1 MTAEALRTPSAARA
15 KALAQLRL
23 AERQSAPGLLTMAW
37 QRFRRDKLAMAGTAV
52 LILLIALAASAP
64 LLARHVTGYTPEQIE
79 LGGTLKPPGYRS
91 SEDVAVHWLGTDE
104 LGRDVLTRA
113 IYGGRVS
120 LYVSV
125 LAVLISL
132 TVGTVIGAIAG
143 FYGSWVDNVLMR
155 ITDAVL
161 AFPPLL
167 VLIMLSAVV
176 RDLDVPFIEGNNV
189 VVIAVVIG
197 ILGWMTVAR
206 LVRATY
212 LTIREVD
219 FVTAAHSMGA
229 STLRIMVVEIL
240 PNAIGPIIVE
250 STLEVAWAIM
260 TESGL
265 SFLGFGIM
273 PPTPSWGNLLSE
285 AQGYMTLYPWL
296 AIFPGLMIFFTII
309 SINYIGDGLRDAFD
323 PHKVIGRV
331 K

>member
-155 ITDAVL
+155 FVD
-161 AFPPLL
+161 
-167 VLIMLSAVV
+167 IMLSIPGLFLLILISVV
-176 RDLDVPFIEGNNV
+176 FRPGVTGLAF
-189 VVIAVVIG
+189 VIAS
-197 ILGWMTVAR
+197 LSWMGTSR
-206 LVRATY
+206 LVRGEFLA
-212 LTIREVD
+212 LKARD
-219 FVTAAHSMGA
+219 FVDAAKIVGVGNS
-229 STLRIMVVEIL
+229 RIIFRHIL
-240 PNAIGPIIVE
+240 PNATSPIIV
-250 STLEVAWAIM
+250 SATLALGGVIL
-260 TESGL
+260 TEAAL
-265 SFLGFGIM
+265 SFLAFGVQ
-273 PPTPSWGNLLSE
+273 PPTPSWGNMLTNAQQYLYRAPYLIVIPGFFILVTVLS
-285 AQGYMTLYPWL
+285 GN
-296 AIFPGLMIFFTII
+296 LMG
-309 SINYIGDGLRDAFD
+309 NGLRDALD
-323 PHKVIGRV
+323 PKMRR
-331 K
+331 

>member
-1 MTAEALRTPSAARA
+1 MNANLKIDQDNLTENGTATIVRPHESMTVALWR
-15 KALAQLRL
+15 
-23 AERQSAPGLLTMAW
+23 
-37 QRFRRDKLAMAGTAV
+37 RFRRHPGAMAGMIV
-52 LILLIALAASAP
+52 LSLILLISILAQFSPYDPEKSNIDGRFQAP
-64 LLARHVTGYTPEQIE
+64 SMEHPF
-79 LGGTLKPPGYRS
+79 
-91 SEDVAVHWLGTDE
+91 GTDS
-104 LGRDVLTRA
+104 LGRDLLTRVL
-113 IYGGRVS
+113 YGGRIS
-120 LYVSV
+120 I
-125 LAVLISL
+125 AVGLMVVVITLIIGVP
-132 TVGTVIGAIAG
+132 VGAVAG
-143 FYGSWVDNVLMR
+143 HFGGWVDNVLMR

-176 RDLDVPFIEGNNV
+176 RDLDLPFIEGNNV

-212 LTIREVD
+212 LAIREVD
-219 FVTAAHSMGA
+219 FITAAHSMGA

-240 PNAIGPIIVE
+240 PNAIGPVIVE
-250 STLEVAWAIM
+250 STLEVAWAIT

-285 AQGYMTLYPWL
+285 AQGYMTQYPWL
-296 AIFPGLMIFFTII
+296 AVFPGLMIFFTII

-331 K
+331 Q

>member
-1 MTAEALRTPSAARA
+1 MNANLKRGQDNLTESGATAIVRPHEGMMVALWR
-15 KALAQLRL
+15 
-23 AERQSAPGLLTMAW
+23 
-37 QRFRRDKLAMAGTAV
+37 RFRRHPGAVAGMIV
-52 LILLIALAASAP
+52 LSLILLISILVQFSPYDPEKSSTHEMFQAP
-64 LLARHVTGYTPEQIE
+64 SMAHPF
-79 LGGTLKPPGYRS
+79 
-91 SEDVAVHWLGTDE
+91 GTDS
-104 LGRDVLTRA
+104 LGRDLLTRVL
-113 IYGGRVS
+113 YGGRIS
-120 LYVSV
+120 I
-125 LAVLISL
+125 AVGLMVVVITLIIGVP
-132 TVGTVIGAIAG
+132 VGAVAG
-143 FYGSWVDNVLMR
+143 HFGGWVDNVLMR

-176 RDLDVPFIEGNNV
+176 RDLDVPFIEKNNV

-331 K
+331 E

>member
-1 MTAEALRTPSAARA
+1 MTAEAPRTPSAARA
-15 KALAQLRL
+15 KALARLRL

-155 ITDAVL
+155 FVDITLSIPGLFLLILISVVFRPGVTGL
-161 AFPPLL
+161 AF
-167 VLIMLSAVV
+167 
-176 RDLDVPFIEGNNV
+176 
-189 VVIAVVIG
+189 VIAS
-197 ILGWMTVAR
+197 LSWMGTSR
-206 LVRATY
+206 LVRGEFLA
-212 LTIREVD
+212 LKARD
-219 FVTAAHSMGA
+219 FVDAAKIVGVRNS
-229 STLRIMVVEIL
+229 RIIFRHIL
-240 PNAIGPIIVE
+240 PNATSPIIV
-250 STLEVAWAIM
+250 SATLALGGVIL
-260 TESGL
+260 TEAAL
-265 SFLGFGIM
+265 SFLAFGVQ
-273 PPTPSWGNLLSE
+273 PPTPSWGNMLTNAQQYLYRAPYLIVIPGFFILVTVLS
-285 AQGYMTLYPWL
+285 GN
-296 AIFPGLMIFFTII
+296 LMG
-309 SINYIGDGLRDAFD
+309 NGLRDALD
-323 PHKVIGRV
+323 PKMRR
-331 K
+331 

>member
-1 MTAEALRTPSAARA
+1 MNANLKIGQDNLTESGAVAIVRPHEGMMVALWR
-15 KALAQLRL
+15 
-23 AERQSAPGLLTMAW
+23 
-37 QRFRRDKLAMAGTAV
+37 RFRRHPGAMAGMIILS
-52 LILLIALAASAP
+52 LILLISILAQFSP
-64 LLARHVTGYTPEQIE
+64 YDPEKSNIDERFQTPSMAH
-79 LGGTLKPPGYRS
+79 PF
-91 SEDVAVHWLGTDE
+91 GTDS
-104 LGRDVLTRA
+104 LGRDLLTRVL
-113 IYGGRVS
+113 YGGRIS
-120 LYVSV
+120 I
-125 LAVLISL
+125 AVGLMVVVITLIIGVP
-132 TVGTVIGAIAG
+132 VGAVAG
-143 FYGSWVDNVLMR
+143 HFGGRVDNVLMR

-176 RDLDVPFIEGNNV
+176 RDLDVPFIEKNNV

-331 K
+331 E